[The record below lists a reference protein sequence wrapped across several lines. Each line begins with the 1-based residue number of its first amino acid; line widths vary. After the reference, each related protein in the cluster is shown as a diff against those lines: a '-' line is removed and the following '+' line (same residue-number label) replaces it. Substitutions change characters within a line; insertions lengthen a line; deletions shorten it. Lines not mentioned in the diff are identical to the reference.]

1 MDNLEEMDK
10 FLEMYNLPSLNQE
23 EVENINRLI
32 TSNEIESVMK
42 QNQNTAKKQSPGFL
56 VAANQMASQGVKEE
70 LTAIFLKLF
79 QKIEEE
85 IMLWISFYQ
94 ASRWG
99 SLSLASKPVTKGQ
112 IRYGSTNIRFLQ

>member
-79 QKIEEE
+79 QKIEEKGTLIPQDHHYPHTKTRQRYNKKE
-85 IMLWISFYQ
+85 TYRPISLMNID
-94 ASRWG
+94 A
-99 SLSLASKPVTKGQ
+99 KP
-112 IRYGSTNIRFLQ
+112 